1 MSVTLPTIKEL
12 TFRSTFSYLDRC
24 PHVAA
29 SPGPQRRES
38 FKNQKCNRGCCSLL
52 DSDPISRFISEFVAD
67 HLTPFRIWNLREIE
81 NHSDFGFAFAELT
94 QLRTFAKQK

>member
-1 MSVTLPTIKEL
+1 MLPPL
-12 TFRSTFSYLDRC
+12 
-24 PHVAA
+24 
-29 SPGPQRRES
+29 PGPRRRES

-67 HLTPFRIWNLREIE
+67 HLTQFRIWNLREIE
-81 NHSDFGFAFAELT
+81 NHSGFGFALAELT